1 MTEHAR
7 AEIIQLDHFGSRKK
21 STSIKIQLATL
32 EDELVAWM
40 DTYLDLAVEGVRSRD
55 IAQKIELHLERFT
68 DFFVRRYGHT
78 RISTVLKRDVLEW
91 MKQLRAEETE
101 VGEHAALAPATVNN
115 HLASLSGFTS
125 WVAAQRSDLFVLGNP
140 CAGVKELPLP
150 ALIPH
155 TLSEAQV
162 ISLKSILERLLALM
176 RRKGRRHGQRQ
187 RKQQTGPLLHKHSR
201 PYRDRAIIEVFLAC
215 GVRRE
220 ELVDL
225 NLDQVVIGAAVPDRG
240 ERVPVTPAALR
251 KARKVQLVNVYGKNQ
266 TLRNLFLSADARAAL
281 ADYLEGERGEDA
293 ACFAKPMALF
303 LRAGSVQYTKQDE
316 EGSNATDEGDAN
328 GRLTVR
334 SINKLVKKI
343 GELHDAEQEGE
354 RKIGGLHPHMLR
366 HTFGFRLAE
375 ETNKD
380 TFELQ
385 RRLGHQSAAYIRVY
399 TTPTEEIA
407 SGYVE
412 KF

>member
-1 MTEHAR
+1 MTEHAH
-7 AEIIQLDHFGSRKK
+7 AQIIHLDQFGSRKEK
-21 STSIKIQLATL
+21 LAIHTLLASL
-32 EDELVAWM
+32 EDDLPVWM
-40 DTYLDLAVEGVRSRD
+40 QAYLDLAVEGVRSQA
-55 IAQKIELHLERFT
+55 IADKIELHLDRFA
-68 DFFVRRYGHT
+68 DFYLRRYGHL
-78 RISTVLKRDVLEW
+78 RLSTVLKRDVLEW
-91 MKQLRAEETE
+91 MKALRAEETE
-101 VGEHAALAPATVNN
+101 AGEPATLAPATVNN
-115 HLASLSGFTS
+115 HLASFSGFCS
-125 WVAAQRSDLFVLGNP
+125 WVVAQRPDLFVLGNP

-162 ISLKSILERLLALM
+162 ISLKSVLERLPALM

-187 RKQQTGPLLHKHSR
+187 RKLQAEPLLHQHSR
-201 PYRDRAIIEVFLAC
+201 PYRDRAIIELFLAC

-220 ELVDL
+220 ELVNLD
-225 NLDQVVIGAAVPDRG
+225 LDQVVIGAAVPERG
-240 ERVPVTPAALR
+240 ERTSVTPAALR

-281 ADYLEGERGEDA
+281 ADYLEFERGKDA
-293 ACFAKPMALF
+293 EGLADPRALF
-303 LRAGSVQYTKQDE
+303 LRAGSIKYAKQDGE
-316 EGSNATDEGDAN
+316 ARTQEGDAN

-334 SINKLVKKI
+334 AVNKLVKKI

-354 RKIGGLHPHMLR
+354 RRINGLHPHMLR

-375 ETNKD
+375 ETGKD
-380 TFELQ
+380 KFELQ
-385 RRLGHQSAAYIRVY
+385 RRLGHQSEAYIRVY

-407 SGYVE
+407 AGYVE